1 MGWRKKH
8 ENDGVGERS
17 MQLMASMLVMWPYKG
32 DMCDDFKSRLVK
44 VSGNHREKNP
54 IRRKLKQE
62 QNNH

>member
-1 MGWRKKH
+1 
-8 ENDGVGERS
+8 

-62 QNNH
+62 QNNL